1 MFFELIFYYGGR
13 AKILEV
19 GKLRSMDTSLLRE
32 LLDVFSGTE
41 RLLYIYI
48 YPIFFRRSDFPK
60 CYPGFQE
67 LKIMVHVFS
76 YT

>member
-48 YPIFFRRSDFPK
+48 YIYILFSLEEVIFQNVIQGFRN
-60 CYPGFQE
+60 
-67 LKIMVHVFS
+67 
-76 YT
+76 

>member
-48 YPIFFRRSDFPK
+48 YLYIYILFSLEEVIFQNVIQGFRN
-60 CYPGFQE
+60 
-67 LKIMVHVFS
+67 
-76 YT
+76 

>member
-48 YPIFFRRSDFPK
+48 
-60 CYPGFQE
+60 
-67 LKIMVHVFS
+67 S
-76 YT
+76 YFL